1 MTPFADLI
9 YYTQV
14 NPLSSTARKFKLVE
28 PCDLIEFSG
37 RWDYGLNSIK
47 KMGDRSIITRWM
59 NSGEESMVE
68 MVDAVFFIECS
79 RVVSHELV
87 RHRIASYQQESQRFV
102 AYVNEDEEEMFY
114 LPPELEGNIEAV
126 EELRHMYKRS
136 SVAYDYLRSLNVPK
150 QLARYVLP
158 NATRTRIIMKTNLR
172 EWRHIL
178 KLRLHSSAQPEM
190 IALMDQ
196 IHDQLF
202 ETFPIIFEDIRPW
215 LASGERAGR

>member
-1 MTPFADLI
+1 
-9 YYTQV
+9 
-14 NPLSSTARKFKLVE
+14 
-28 PCDLIEFSG
+28 
-37 RWDYGLNSIK
+37 
-47 KMGDRSIITRWM
+47 MGDRGIITRWM
-59 NSGEESMVE
+59 KAGEESMVE

-87 RHRIASYQQESQRFV
+87 RHRIASFQQESQRFV
-102 AYVNEDEEEMFY
+102 AYGEEDDEELFY
-114 LPPELEGNIEAV
+114 VPEDMGDSIHVKGELKLAYHKALET
-126 EELRHMYKRS
+126 YKFFR
-136 SVAYDYLRSLNVPK
+136 DEKVPK
-150 QLARYVLP
+150 QLARYALP
-158 NATRTRIIMKTNLR
+158 NGTRTRIIMKTNLR